1 MKTYKIVL
9 DTFGVTCFYEE
20 YETEVIPTF
29 QYARGGATHYFKGN
43 QKITRKVAEGFASYK
58 DILRWSEKEN
68 ARVEIL

>member
-1 MKTYKIVL
+1 MKSYKIVL
-9 DTFGVTCFYEE
+9 DSLGVTCFYEE

-29 QYARGGATHYFKGN
+29 QYARDGGIHYFAGN
-43 QKITRKVAEGFASYK
+43 RTITTKVSEGFASYK

>member
-9 DTFGVTCFYEE
+9 DAFGVTCFYEK

-29 QYARGGATHYFKGN
+29 QYARGGGLHYFKGN
-43 QKITRKVAEGFASYK
+43 QKITRKVSEGFASYK